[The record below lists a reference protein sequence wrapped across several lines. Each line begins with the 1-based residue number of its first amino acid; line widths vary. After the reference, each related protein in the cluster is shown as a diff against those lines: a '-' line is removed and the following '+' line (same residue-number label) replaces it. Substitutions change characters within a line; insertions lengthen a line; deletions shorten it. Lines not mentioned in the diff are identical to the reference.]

1 MDVDSFIGAH
11 NQEWKL
17 LEEACKRGSDGLSSR
32 SGAEISET
40 VRLYLRVSTHLTQA
54 RSRYADPR
62 LERYLNDLV
71 SHARQSIYAARPGT
85 VRGFASFF
93 GARYRAEIRRT
104 SPYILVAVAIT
115 VVLTLASWAWIAN
128 SAEARLGLIPPA
140 ARAAIRRFGGDRS
153 PDLGPSHA
161 VATMILFH
169 NVEVAFL
176 AFALGVTLGV
186 GTVYILITNA
196 LTLGV
201 LAGAFGSAGHGEQ
214 FWALILPHGI
224 LELTAICIAA
234 GAGLRIGW
242 AIVDPG
248 ERSRSLALAEEATG
262 AVVVALGVVPAFVIA
277 ATIEGFVTGT
287 SVPHVIQLA
296 LGVLVG
302 GAYVCFLFG
311 WWPGRRRGVASP
323 AAETATDVLRT

>member
-11 NQEWKL
+11 GQEWKQ
-17 LEEACKRGSDGLSSR
+17 LEDACR
-32 SGAEISET
+32 SGAEGLVSRPGPEISET

-71 SHARQSIYAARPGT
+71 ARARQSIYSARPGT
-85 VRGFASFF
+85 VRGFVTFF
-93 GARYRAEIRRT
+93 GARYRSEIRRT
-104 SPYILVAVAIT
+104 APYIVVAVAIT
-115 VVLTLASWAWIAN
+115 VVLTLASWAWIA
-128 SAEARLGLIPPA
+128 SSTEARLGLIPPA
-140 ARAAIRRFGGDRS
+140 SQQAIRQFSGNRS
-153 PDLGPSHA
+153 PDLGPSEA

-176 AFALGVTLGV
+176 AFALGVTLGI
-186 GTVYILITNA
+186 GTLYVLTTNA
-196 LTLGV
+196 LILGV

-242 AIVDPG
+242 SIVDPG
-248 ERSRSLALAEEATG
+248 DRPRTRALSEEAAG
-262 AVVVALGVVPAFVIA
+262 AVVVALGVIPAFVLA
-277 ATIEGFVTGT
+277 AIIEGFVTGT
-287 SVPHVIQLA
+287 SVPHAIQLT
-296 LGVLVG
+296 LGAVVG

-311 WWPGRRRGVASP
+311 WWPGRR
-323 AAETATDVLRT
+323 